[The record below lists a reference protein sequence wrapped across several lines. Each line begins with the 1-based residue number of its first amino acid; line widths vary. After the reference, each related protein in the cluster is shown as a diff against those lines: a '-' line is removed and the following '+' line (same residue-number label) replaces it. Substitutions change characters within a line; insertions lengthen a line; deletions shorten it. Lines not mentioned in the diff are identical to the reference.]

1 LTRNGEVFYEV
12 FFFGQISG
20 YLLPTDMLKKLIP
33 RPILALTVLLL
44 WIAITNAGSFGLLL
58 LGLLLAV
65 IIPRLTL
72 PFWPQAPRLVN
83 PLRALR
89 FLGLFALDIVVANW
103 GVARRIIGPP
113 ERLSPALV
121 EIPLDLRDPFL
132 ATLLASI
139 VSLTPGT
146 VSIDVDRKHWV
157 LLVHALD
164 APNPQVLID
173 EVKGRYE
180 VAIKEIFAC

>member
-1 LTRNGEVFYEV
+1 
-12 FFFGQISG
+12 
-20 YLLPTDMLKKLIP
+20 MLKQLIP
-33 RPILALTVLLL
+33 RPVLSLTVLLL
-44 WIAITNAGSFGLLL
+44 WIAITNAGSLGLLL
-58 LGLLLAV
+58 LGLLLAL
-65 IIPRLTL
+65 IIPRQTL
-72 PFWPQAPRLVN
+72 SFWPQAPRLAN

-89 FLGLFALDIVVANW
+89 FLGVFALDIVVANW

-132 ATLLASI
+132 ATLLGSI

-146 VSIDVDRKHWV
+146 VSIDVDQKHWV

-164 APNPQVLID
+164 APDPQALID
-173 EVKGRYE
+173 EVKNRYE
-180 VAIKEIFAC
+180 AALKEIFAC